1 MHQLIDQLIFECPG
15 QCFSYSRSYLN
26 NNNKEKGKAPPG
38 FKKLP
43 ARWEGKAIANESNKC

>member
-15 QCFSYSRSYLN
+15 QCFSYSRSYP

-43 ARWEGKAIANESNKC
+43 ARWEGKARANESNKC